1 MLSRASRR
9 LAIHSTFMVATHQP
23 VPDPAPGKP
32 LETGALVR
40 IRDLYPRFTE
50 KERLVAD
57 FVLSTTDLSHRTIT
71 QVVRASG
78 ASYGSVD
85 RFCKR
90 LGYSGFQDLKIHL
103 AEDRAARRA
112 ARPARQGSGLFE
124 EVSQQAFQD
133 IRNTIELLS
142 EEQVETAARSIARAR
157 FVLVCGLSSSA
168 GTATGFHYRLARYGI
183 PSCLAIDN
191 HIQRHVAATLE
202 RRDVAVLFSFSG
214 STREIIATGRI
225 AVASGAATI
234 AITNHSESP
243 LCEGSSI
250 TLNTGIESDPLDAEV
265 ASRVAVEFLVTLLF
279 ERVGELADNA
289 RGFLSKTF
297 EATADRQL

>member
-1 MLSRASRR
+1 
-9 LAIHSTFMVATHQP
+9 MV
-23 VPDPAPGKP
+23 VPTLTPSAMRSSGEPKKAG
-32 LETGALVR
+32 TLVR
-40 IRDLYPRFTE
+40 IGDLYPSFTE

-57 FVLSTTDLSHRTIT
+57 YVLSTADLSHRTIT
-71 QVVRASG
+71 QVVRSSG

-112 ARPARQGSGLFE
+112 TRRAHHVTGFVE
-124 EVSQQAFQD
+124 EISQQALQD
-133 IRNTIELLS
+133 IQNTIELLS
-142 EEQVETAARSIARAR
+142 ENQLEQVGQAIAGAR

-168 GTATGFHYRLARYGI
+168 GTAMSVHYRLTRYGI

-191 HIQRHVAATLE
+191 HVQRHAAATLSS
-202 RRDVAVLFSFSG
+202 RDVAILFSFSG
-214 STREIIATGRI
+214 STREIIATSHI
-225 AVASGAATI
+225 AREAGATTI

-243 LCEGSSI
+243 LCERASLA
-250 TLNTGIESDPLDAEV
+250 LNTGIESDPLGAEI

-279 ERVGELADNA
+279 ERVGELVEDA